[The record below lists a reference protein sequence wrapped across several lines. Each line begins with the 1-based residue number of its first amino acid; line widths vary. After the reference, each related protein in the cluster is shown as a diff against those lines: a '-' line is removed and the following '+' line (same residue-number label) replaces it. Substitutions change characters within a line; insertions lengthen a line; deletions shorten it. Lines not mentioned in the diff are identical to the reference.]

1 MNSRFKKNPEQALFG
16 FVRRNRKLL
25 LLIFVSLLL
34 LFVFFSEIKAIFV
47 VALLAFIGAFGQVYK
62 RYVRITSA
70 VEFVTFG
77 TVIVSVAYGAVAG
90 MLFAL
95 AVSFAAEVISGNIDA
110 FMLVYLPVRVL
121 SGLFA
126 AIAPFL
132 GIASVGIATALFIN
146 ILAQPVYLFHGDAEV
161 RLKGLAYFI
170 INVFFNIVLFK
181 LFGSFLLGLAL

>member
-1 MNSRFKKNPEQALFG
+1 MKKLKQKPFE
-16 FVRRNRKLL
+16 FVFRKRKLL
-25 LLIFVSLLL
+25 LLLFASLLL

-47 VALLAFIGAFGQVYK
+47 VSLLAFMGAFGQVYK
-62 RYVRITSA
+62 RYIRLTSA

-77 TVIVSVAYGAVAG
+77 TVIVAVAYGAVAG

-110 FMLVYLPVRVL
+110 FMLVYLPVRVM

-126 AIAPFL
+126 AAVPFSSVAAA
-132 GIASVGIATALFIN
+132 GISATLFIN
-146 ILAQPVYLFHGDAEV
+146 LLSQPVYLFQGDAEV

-170 INVFFNIVLFK
+170 INILFNIVLFK
-181 LFGSFLLGLAL
+181 LLGSFFLGLAL